1 MNLASRLSNEAKDGQ
16 ILITRRI
23 AAAIDNF
30 AEFEPLGDLAVKGLR
45 RPVAVLN
52 VLGLALTSKTGSI

>member
-1 MNLASRLSNEAKDGQ
+1 M
-16 ILITRRI
+16 ITRRI